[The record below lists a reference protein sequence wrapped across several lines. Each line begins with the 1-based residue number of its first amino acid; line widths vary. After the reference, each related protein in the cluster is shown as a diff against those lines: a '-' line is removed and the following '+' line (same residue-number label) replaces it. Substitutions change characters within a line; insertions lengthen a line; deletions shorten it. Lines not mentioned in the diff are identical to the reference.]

1 MIDFRGGASERPSEG
16 DRPRKEMKVLGE
28 RKRNRD
34 VEPQRKEEELG
45 RVVVVT
51 IMNQVSFW
59 RAHEMS
65 HVAEWKTGYLI

>member
-45 RVVVVT
+45 MVVT

-59 RAHEMS
+59 RARI
-65 HVAEWKTGYLI
+65 A

>member
-34 VEPQRKEEELG
+34 VEPQRKEEEFG
-45 RVVVVT
+45 MVV
-51 IMNQVSFW
+51 MN
-59 RAHEMS
+59 
-65 HVAEWKTGYLI
+65 

>member
-1 MIDFRGGASERPSEG
+1 
-16 DRPRKEMKVLGE
+16 MKVLGE

-45 RVVVVT
+45 MVVT
-51 IMNQVSFW
+51 IMNLVSFW
-59 RAHEMS
+59 RAHEMF